1 MSDKQEKKTSESLD
15 GFSGQAARRK
25 FIKNSGGLVVAA
37 PAAVLL
43 LSAASR
49 STIAEAASG
58 SGRQSA
64 PNSGDSTPKK
74 NILDP

>member
-58 SGRQSA
+58 RQSA